1 MFTVTIDN
9 PKILV
14 PIDFSRCS
22 EYALEYAKA
31 LVKPLKGSLHLLH
44 VIETPLA
51 YNEWGYS
58 FEQAEVASASERA
71 ETSMNYV
78 VENLTKEGVS
88 VKTEIMTGTPYYAIS
103 SYADEH
109 KMDLLIISTHGRHG
123 FERLFW
129 GSTTERVVRTIH
141 CPVLSVHPP
150 DEYLEANNPKSSQK
164 RESSVSETFQE

>member
-1 MFTVTIDN
+1 MILTVTIDN
-9 PKILV
+9 PRILV
-14 PIDFSRCS
+14 PIDFSKYS
-22 EYALEYAKA
+22 DYALEYAKA

-51 YNEWGYS
+51 YNEFGYS
-58 FEQAEVASASERA
+58 FEQAEITSASERA
-71 ETSMNYV
+71 ETSMKNV
-78 VENLTKEGVS
+78 LNILTRERLS

-109 KMDLLIISTHGRHG
+109 KMDLLIMSTHGRHG

-150 DEYLEANNPKSSQK
+150 NEYLEAEHPQS
-164 RESSVSETFQE
+164 